1 MKELL
6 HKLLQS
12 PVETE
17 VLEFKEAKNQFD
29 KDKLGK
35 YFSALSN
42 EANLNGKFE
51 AWLLFGINN
60 DKNIV
65 GTHIS
70 DKQLNEYK
78 KEIASN
84 TSPALSFIAIHRVVT
99 EQGNV
104 LMLQIPAAPKGMPV
118 AWKNMFYARD
128 GESLTGL
135 NINKIE
141 RLRSQQTASD
151 WSAEIVSNAT
161 IKDLSTEAIKKA
173 KEQFTEKNPKLKDD
187 IKAWDDITFLNKARI
202 TINGQITRAAILLLG
217 KPESDTFLN
226 PATSKITWILRD
238 RDNIEK
244 DYEHFFCPLLLEA
257 ENIYAKI
264 RNLKYRYLKSGTIFP
279 DEVDQFEPYII
290 REALNNCIAHQDYTL
305 GGKINVVERED
316 GFLTFSNLGHFI
328 PESIESVITADAPE
342 EQYRNP
348 FLANAMVNLNL
359 IDTIGSGIKKMFV
372 IQKNKF
378 FPLPEYNLENNKVTV
393 TIIGKVLD
401 VRYSQKLAL
410 MPDLSLDEIILLDK
424 VQKGKSLNDEEIK
437 ILRTNSLIEGRKPN
451 LHISSKVAEATGE
464 KAKYIKQR
472 GFKDDHYKSLIF
484 EFIKKYGK
492 ASKTDID
499 NLILDILPSVL
510 EIKQK
515 ENKVRNIVY
524 AMSKKDKT
532 IINKGTNR
540 YPVWILSLSKTET
553 AK

>member
-6 HKLLQS
+6 HKLLHS

-29 KDKLGK
+29 KNKLGK

-42 EANLNGKFE
+42 EANLSGKTE
-51 AWLLFGINN
+51 SWLLFGIDNGR
-60 DKNIV
+60 NIV
-65 GTHIS
+65 GTQIS

-84 TSPALSFIAIHRVVT
+84 TSPVLSFIAIHRVVT
-99 EQGNV
+99 AQGDV
-104 LMLQIPAAPKGMPV
+104 LMLQIPAAPKGIPV

-141 RLRSQQTASD
+141 RIRSQQTALD
-151 WSAEIVSNAT
+151 WSAEIVSSAT

-173 KEQFTEKNPKLKDD
+173 KEQFAEKNPKLKNE
-187 IKAWDDITFLNKARI
+187 IQSWDDITFLNKAKI
-202 TINGQITRAAILLLG
+202 TINGQITRTAILLLG
-217 KPESDTFLN
+217 KPEADTFLN
-226 PATSKITWILRD
+226 PASSKITWILRD

-244 DYEHFFCPLLLEA
+244 DYEHFFCPLLLEV
-257 ENIYAKI
+257 ENLYAKI
-264 RNLKYRYLKSGTIFP
+264 RNLKYRYLKSGTFFP

-316 GFLTFSNLGHFI
+316 GLLTFSNLGHFI

-342 EQYRNP
+342 GQYRNL

-393 TIIGKVLD
+393 TIIGKVVD
-401 VRYSQKLAL
+401 IRYAQKLAL

-424 VQKGKSLNDEEIK
+424 IQKSKPLNDEEIK

-451 LHISSKVAEATGE
+451 LHISSEVAKKTGQQKE
-464 KAKYIKQR
+464 YIKQK
-472 GFKDDHYKSLIF
+472 GIDDDYCKKIIIDYLDKFGEGKKSDF
-484 EFIKKYGK
+484 EEILLDKLP
-492 ASKTDID
+492 D
-499 NLILDILPSVL
+499 ILDIAQKKNK
-510 EIKQK
+510 IKNNLQK
-515 ENKVRNIVY
+515 LKNTGIIEPIGKSWR
-524 AMSKKDKT
+524 MSKK
-532 IINKGTNR
+532 G
-540 YPVWILSLSKTET
+540 
-553 AK
+553 